1 MKHTATMLLGMTLG
15 VIITL
20 SATPNKS
27 SAEIERRE
35 QLAVKQCI
43 GTTPCGD
50 TTAAQQPLTF
60 RF

>member
-1 MKHTATMLLGMTLG
+1 MLLGMTLG